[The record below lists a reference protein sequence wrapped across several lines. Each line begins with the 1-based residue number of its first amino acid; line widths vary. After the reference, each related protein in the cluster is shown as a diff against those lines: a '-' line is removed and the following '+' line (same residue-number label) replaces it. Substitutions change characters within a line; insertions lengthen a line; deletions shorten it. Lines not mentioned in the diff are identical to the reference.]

1 MNYLLQGGQIFGEQG
16 VTPGDVRVVDGVIA
30 EIGINLEAKDEE
42 IINAEGCVL
51 SPGFT
56 DLHVHLRQPG
66 YEHKETIETGTT
78 AAAAGGFTTVC
89 SMPNLKPV
97 PDCLQNLEPQLQAIQ
112 KDAKIR
118 VLPYSAIT
126 LSQQG
131 QHLAD
136 IETLCD
142 FVPGFT
148 DDGRGVQGEATM
160 LRAMLKVAKC
170 GSFIAA
176 HAELEELLP
185 KKGTCVQENSWFA
198 KEYGYTGHSSKSEWA
213 EVERD
218 IRLAEDTG
226 CRLHI
231 CHTSTKESFTLVREA
246 KARGV
251 AVTCEVAPHNLLLSC
266 DDITEDNGRF
276 KMNPPLREKE
286 DVQAA
291 VEALLDGTA
300 DAIATDHAPHT
311 VEEKSGGFAKAMNG
325 VVGLETA
332 FPVLYTHLVLPEI
345 ISLDKLLD
353 LLTAC
358 PRGVLQEKQPW
369 IVPGAK
375 ADLTLLDLQNK
386 HKVNPETFE
395 SKGRSTPFEGWEL
408 QGWPQMTFYKGQL
421 VWQKNKG

>member
-1 MNYLLQGGQIFGEQG
+1 MNYLVKGGQVFGEEG
-16 VTPGDVRVVDGVIA
+16 LYAADVRIVEGVIA
-30 EIGINLEAKDEE
+30 EVGQNLAHKGEE
-42 IINAEGCVL
+42 IIEAEGCVL

-66 YEHKETIETGTT
+66 YEQKETIETGTT

-97 PDCLQNLEPQLQAIQ
+97 PDTLQNLEPQLLAIQ

-118 VLPYSAIT
+118 VLPYGAIT
-126 LSQQG
+126 VGQQG
-131 QHLAD
+131 KCLGD
-136 IETLCD
+136 IETLSD

-160 LRAMLKVAKC
+160 LRAMEKVAEC
-170 GSFIAA
+170 GSLLAA

-185 KKGTCVQENSWFA
+185 KNGTCVQENSWFA

-231 CHTSTKESFTLVREA
+231 CHTSTKESFALVREA

-286 DVQAA
+286 DVAAA

-311 VEEKSGGFAKAMNG
+311 AEDKSGGFAKAMNG

-332 FPVLYTHLVLPEI
+332 FPVLYTHLVLPGV
-345 ISLDKLLD
+345 ISLEKLLD
-353 LLTAC
+353 LFTAC

-375 ADLTLLDLQNK
+375 AELTVLALEDK
-386 HKVNPETFE
+386 HKVDPETFE
-395 SKGRSTPFEGWEL
+395 TKGRATPFEGWEL
-408 QGWPQMTFYKGQL
+408 QGWPQFTFYNGNL
-421 VWQKNKG
+421 VWKRK